1 MVKSLQPKGVIVAGR
16 KGFGEFPHNRGTE
29 RMSMLRRTP
38 VPVFLLVA
46 AVLLFPVLSGAQ
58 SPEERIPGTGAGPVL
73 ETAPVKLDG
82 RVLFSVRGVTA
93 YPAETRA
100 KEISRRIRALTRD
113 ESFSPQAL
121 RVVESADRSDIYA
134 GDRFVLALVD
144 ADARIERVERPLLA
158 KLYLERVAD
167 AVKAYRRD
175 RDPGVLLN
183 NTLYALVATALF
195 AVFLFVLRW
204 VFRRFDAL
212 VDRRLKAKFKGLQTV
227 SHHFIQAEQLWGALR
242 QGLRTVRVV
251 CILAGTYL
259 YLNFVLS
266 LYPWTR
272 PFAEG
277 MLSLLLDPLSSIGK
291 GILASVPDLAFL
303 AVLAVVTRF
312 LLRSIRLFFV
322 TVAQG
327 TVKLSGFEPEW
338 ALPTYK
344 IVRLTILAFAVVMA
358 YPYIPGSSSGAFKG
372 VSLFLGVILSLGSSS
387 FIANIIAGYT
397 MTYRR
402 AFRLGDRIKVDD
414 YTGDVVEIRN
424 LVTHLRTPKNEEV
437 VLPNSVI
444 LNSHVVNYSALAKKQ
459 GLILHTTVGIGYE
472 TPWRQVEAMLLM
484 AAERTPGLLREP
496 PPFVLAKSLGDF
508 AVNYEL
514 NVHCDDPAAMPRLY
528 SALHLNILDVFNE
541 YGIQIMTPA
550 YEGDPEQAKIVPPEQ
565 WYASPATGPSD
576 DKPA

>member
-1 MVKSLQPKGVIVAGR
+1 MPHKEIIVAGCEV
-16 KGFGEFPHNRGTE
+16 FGDFPHDRGMK
-29 RMSMLRRTP
+29 RMSMMRRAR
-38 VPVFLLVA
+38 VFLLIA
-46 AVLLFPVLSGAQ
+46 AVLILPVLSGAQ
-58 SPEERIPGTGAGPVL
+58 PPGERFPGPGAETAP
-73 ETAPVKLDG
+73 ETAPVTLDG
-82 RVLFSVRGVTA
+82 KVLFRVRGVTA

-100 KEISRRIRALTRD
+100 REISGRIREFARD
-113 ESFSPQAL
+113 ETVSPQRL
-121 RVVESADRSDIYA
+121 RVVESADRSEIYA
-134 GDRFVLALVD
+134 GERFILAIVD
-144 ADARIERVERPLLA
+144 ADARIEGVERPLLA
-158 KLYLERVAD
+158 EVYRDKVAD
-167 AVKAYRRD
+167 AVKTYRRD
-175 RDPGVLLN
+175 RSPGVLLN
-183 NTLYALVATALF
+183 NTLYALGATVLF
-195 AVFLFVLRW
+195 VTVLFVLRW
-204 VFRRFDAL
+204 VFRRFDTL
-212 VDRRLKAKFKGLQTV
+212 IERRIKGKLKGLESV
-227 SHHFIQAEQLWGALR
+227 SRSFLQAEQLWGALR
-242 QGLRTVRVV
+242 QGLRTSHFVLVLV
-251 CILAGTYL
+251 GAYV

-266 LYPWTR
+266 LYPLTR
-272 PFAEG
+272 PFAKRL
-277 MLSLLLDPLSSIGK
+277 LSLLMDPLSAIGK
-291 GILASVPDLAFL
+291 AVLASVPDLAFI

-322 TVAQG
+322 AVAQE
-327 TVKLSGFEPEW
+327 KIRLSGFEPEW

-344 IVRLTILAFAVVMA
+344 IARLVIIAFAVVMA
-358 YPYIPGSSSGAFKG
+358 YPYIPGSGSGAFKG

-402 AFRLGDRIKVDD
+402 AFKLGDRIKVDD
-414 YTGDVVEIRN
+414 FTGDVVEIRN

-444 LNSHVVNYSALAKKQ
+444 LNSHVVNYSGLAKKQ

-514 NVHCDDPAAMPRLY
+514 NVHCDDPSSMARLY
-528 SALHLNILDVFNE
+528 SALHLKILDVFNE

-550 YEGDPEQAKIVPPEQ
+550 YEGDPEQAKVVPREQ
-565 WYASPATGPSD
+565 WYQAPAKGPSD

>member
-1 MVKSLQPKGVIVAGR
+1 M
-16 KGFGEFPHNRGTE
+16 
-29 RMSMLRRTP
+29 MRR
-38 VPVFLLVA
+38 VPVLGLI
-46 AVLLFPVLSGAQ
+46 VLMLAFPVLSGAQ
-58 SPEERIPGTGAGPVL
+58 SPKERIPGTEEGQAF

-82 RVLFSVRGVTA
+82 KELFRVRGVTA

-100 KEISRRIRALTRD
+100 KAISGRIRAFASD
-113 ESFSPQAL
+113 ETVSPQLL

-134 GDRFVLALVD
+134 GERHLLTLVD
-144 ADARIERVERPLLA
+144 ADARVAGLERHLLA
-158 KLYLERVAD
+158 EIAMAKVVD

-242 QGLRTVRVV
+242 HGLRTVRVV

-272 PFAEG
+272 PSAEG
-277 MLSLLLDPLSSIGK
+277 MLSLLLDPLSAMGK
-291 GILASVPDLAFL
+291 AVLASVPDLAFL

-338 ALPTYK
+338 ALPTFK

-459 GLILHTTVGIGYE
+459 GVILHTTVGIGYE

-484 AAERTPGLLREP
+484 AAERTPGLMREP

-514 NVHCDDPAAMPRLY
+514 NVHCDDPAAIPRLY

-550 YEGDPEQAKIVPPEQ
+550 YEGDPELAKVVPREQ
-565 WYASPATGPSD
+565 WYQAPAKGPSD

>member
-1 MVKSLQPKGVIVAGR
+1 M
-16 KGFGEFPHNRGTE
+16 
-29 RMSMLRRTP
+29 RRTP

-58 SPEERIPGTGAGPVL
+58 SLEERIPGTGAGPVL

-82 RVLFSVRGVTA
+82 KVLFSVRGVTA

-100 KEISRRIRALTRD
+100 KEISRRIRALARD
-113 ESFSPQAL
+113 ERFSPQAL

-134 GDRFVLALVD
+134 GDRFVFALVD
-144 ADARIERVERPLLA
+144 ADARVERVERPLLA

-204 VFRRFDAL
+204 IFRRFDAMIE
-212 VDRRLKAKFKGLQTV
+212 RRIKAKLQDLEAL
-227 SHHFIQAEQLWGALR
+227 SHRFLQAKQLWEVLR
-242 QGLRTVRVV
+242 HSLRTSRIAL
-251 CILAGTYL
+251 ILVGAYL

-277 MLSLLLDPLSSIGK
+277 MLSLLLDPLSAIGK

-484 AAERTPGLLREP
+484 SAERTPGLLREP

-508 AVNYEL
+508 AVSYEL

-550 YEGDPEQAKIVPPEQ
+550 YEGDPEQAKIVPREQ

-576 DKPA
+576 DTPA

>member
-1 MVKSLQPKGVIVAGR
+1 
-16 KGFGEFPHNRGTE
+16 
-29 RMSMLRRTP
+29 
-38 VPVFLLVA
+38 
-46 AVLLFPVLSGAQ
+46 
-58 SPEERIPGTGAGPVL
+58 
-73 ETAPVKLDG
+73 
-82 RVLFSVRGVTA
+82 
-93 YPAETRA
+93 
-100 KEISRRIRALTRD
+100 
-113 ESFSPQAL
+113 
-121 RVVESADRSDIYA
+121 
-134 GDRFVLALVD
+134 
-144 ADARIERVERPLLA
+144 
-158 KLYLERVAD
+158 
-167 AVKAYRRD
+167 
-175 RDPGVLLN
+175 
-183 NTLYALVATALF
+183 
-195 AVFLFVLRW
+195 
-204 VFRRFDAL
+204 
-212 VDRRLKAKFKGLQTV
+212 
-227 SHHFIQAEQLWGALR
+227 
-242 QGLRTVRVV
+242 
-251 CILAGTYL
+251 
-259 YLNFVLS
+259 
-266 LYPWTR
+266 
-272 PFAEG
+272 
-277 MLSLLLDPLSSIGK
+277 MLSLLLDPLSAIGK

-459 GLILHTTVGIGYE
+459 GLILHTAVGIGYD
-472 TPWRQVEAMLLM
+472 TPWRQVEAMLLL
-484 AAERTPGLLREP
+484 AAERTPGLRRQP
-496 PPFVLAKSLGDF
+496 PPFVLATSLGDF
-508 AVNYEL
+508 AVTYEL
-514 NVHCDDPAAMPRLY
+514 NVYCDDPSAMPKLY

-541 YGIQIMTPA
+541 YGVQIMSPA
-550 YEGDPEQAKIVPPEQ
+550 YRGDPEHPKIVPREQ
-565 WYASPATGPSD
+565 WYASPAKEHPD